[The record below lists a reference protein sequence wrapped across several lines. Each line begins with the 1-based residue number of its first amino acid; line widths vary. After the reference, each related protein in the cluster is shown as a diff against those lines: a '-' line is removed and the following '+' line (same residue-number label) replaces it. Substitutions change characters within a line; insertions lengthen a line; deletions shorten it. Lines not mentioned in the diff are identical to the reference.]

1 MAYEL
6 QIFQDFLAFGMDL
19 VYFDLNLFHEPE
31 AC

>member
-19 VYFDLNLFHEPE
+19 VYFDLSLKFVS
-31 AC
+31 